1 MLGIKKKNPE
11 SAAAGAEQE
20 APNSTA
26 GVNQDIAR
34 FTKRKSHKKR
44 IAIAVVAVVVVGA
57 IGWKFLFASAPVM
70 APVMSTALQKTE
82 LVNSISL
89 TGTVESAEA
98 SYVHTTLNSTVN
110 TVAVKVGDHVEAGDL
125 LAQLDTS
132 DLELSIAEQQAVIS
146 KISRQNQYAMENAQ
160 KKLEDAKSDISNN
173 VDAELIAAENA
184 LRSAQQNLNDARRD
198 LNEHKDDLEYAD
210 DVMNNLEKKL
220 NRARNEYQDAEKKYQ
235 IAERE
240 HKDNGTPIPQD
251 VIDELDRSEKA
262 YDEALKEWQKNDNEY
277 GGDLSSYSKEYR
289 SARIAYENALANKNA
304 IENSVNRNLDNLET
318 SIKGQ
323 EIDGDLTSQQI
334 SLKKLQKDLSE
345 STVTAPISGTVT
357 AVYAKEGV
365 PAAGLLFVVENT
377 DDLVIKTALKEYDVA
392 TVQEGMPT
400 EIKSDATGE
409 EVFEGTVGR
418 IYPTAVKASDGS
430 TRTDGGVEFETEVSI
445 NDPASTG
452 LRVGMNVRLNI
463 VTQKKENVWAV
474 PFEAVGTDA
483 QGQSVVYVAKPNEEG
498 AMIATAVPVTTGMET
513 DFYLEIS
520 SDGLADGD
528 QVLSDAGT
536 VIPGMP
542 VTLAAGMGG
551 AAPAGAVMEG

>member
-184 LRSAQQNLNDARRD
+184 LRSAQQN
-198 LNEHKDDLEYAD
+198 
-210 DVMNNLEKKL
+210 MNNLEKKL

-452 LRVGMNVRLNI
+452 LRVGMIVRLNI

-528 QVLSDAGT
+528 QVLSDAST

>member
-1 MLGIKKKNPE
+1 MLGIKKKKLETSAE
-11 SAAAGAEQE
+11 SAEQE
-20 APNSTA
+20 APKSA
-26 GVNQDIAR
+26 GVNQEIAR
-34 FTKRKSHKKR
+34 FTKRKPHKKV
-44 IAIAVVAVVVVGA
+44 ILIVVAVLVLGIV
-57 IGWKFLFASAPVM
+57 GWKTLFASAPVM
-70 APVMSTALQKTE
+70 APMSATVLQKTD
-82 LVNSISL
+82 LVNGISL
-89 TGTVESAEA
+89 TGTVESADA
-98 SYVHTTLNSTVN
+98 SYVHTSLNSTVN
-110 TVAVKVGDHVEAGDL
+110 TVAVKVGDRVEAGDL

-132 DLELSIAEQQAVIS
+132 DLELSIAEQQATLR
-146 KISRQNQYAMENAQ
+146 KLSRQNQYAMENAQ

-184 LRSAQQNLNDARRD
+184 LRTAQQNLNDARRD
-198 LNEHKDDLEYAD
+198 LNEHKDDLDYAD
-210 DVMNNLEKKL
+210 EVMNNLEKKL

-240 HKDNGTPIPQD
+240 QKENGTPIPQD

-262 YDEALKEWQKNDNEY
+262 YDEALKEWQQNDNEY

-289 SARIAYENALANKNA
+289 AARIAYENALANKNA
-304 IENSVNRNLDNLET
+304 IENSVNRNLDNLKD

-334 SLKKLQKDLSE
+334 TLKKLQKDLTE

-365 PAAGLLFVVENT
+365 PASGLLFVIENT
-377 DDLVIKTALKEYDVA
+377 DDLLVKTSLKEYDVA
-392 TVQEGMPT
+392 SVQEGMPT

-409 EVFEGTVGR
+409 KVFEGKVSH
-418 IYPTAVKASDGS
+418 IYPTAVKAADG
-430 TRTDGGVEFETEVSI
+430 TTKTDGGVEFETEVSL
-445 NDPASTG
+445 NNPSSTG

-474 PFEAVGTDA
+474 PFEAVTTDA
-483 QGQSVVYVAKPNEEG
+483 EGQSIVYVAKPNEEG
-498 AMIATAVPVTTGMET
+498 AMIATAVPVTPGMET

-536 VIPGMP
+536 VVPGMP
-542 VTLAAGMGG
+542 VTLASASG
-551 AAPAGAVMEG
+551 AVPAGAMMEG

>member
-11 SAAAGAEQE
+11 STAPGAEQE
-20 APNSTA
+20 TPNPA

-44 IAIAVVAVVVVGA
+44 IVIAVVAVVAVGA

-70 APVMSTALQKTE
+70 APVASTTLQKSD

-110 TVAVKVGDHVEAGDL
+110 TVAVKVGDRVEAGDL

-132 DLELSIAEQQAVIS
+132 DLELSIAEQQAVINRA
-146 KISRQNQYAMENAQ
+146 SRQNQYAMENAQ

-198 LNEHKDDLEYAD
+198 LNEHKDDLDHAD
-210 DVMNNLEKKL
+210 EVMNNLEKKL

-240 HKDNGTPIPQD
+240 HKNNGTPIPQD

-262 YDEALKEWQKNDNEY
+262 YDEALKEWQKSDNEY

-304 IENSVNRNLDNLET
+304 IENSVNRNLDNLQD
-318 SIKGQ
+318 SIRGQ

-365 PAAGLLFVVENT
+365 PASGLLFVIENT
-377 DDLVIKTALKEYDVA
+377 DDLLVKTSLKEYDVA
-392 TVQEGMPT
+392 SVQEGMLT

-409 EVFEGTVGR
+409 EVFEGEVGR
-418 IYPTAVKASDGS
+418 IYPTAVKAADGS
-430 TRTDGGVEFETEVSI
+430 TKTDGGVEFETEVNLI
-445 NDPASTG
+445 NPASTG
-452 LRVGMNVRLNI
+452 LRVGMNVRLSI

-483 QGQSVVYVAKPNEEG
+483 EGQSVVYVAKPNEEG

-528 QVLSDAGT
+528 QVLSDAST

-542 VTLAAGMGG
+542 VALASAMAGG
-551 AAPAGAVMEG
+551 AVPAGAVMEG

>member
-44 IAIAVVAVVVVGA
+44 IVIAVVAVVVVGA

-198 LNEHKDDLEYAD
+198 LNDHKDDLEYAD

-289 SARIAYENALANKNA
+289 
-304 IENSVNRNLDNLET
+304 
-318 SIKGQ
+318 
-323 EIDGDLTSQQI
+323 
-334 SLKKLQKDLSE
+334 
-345 STVTAPISGTVT
+345 
-357 AVYAKEGV
+357 
-365 PAAGLLFVVENT
+365 
-377 DDLVIKTALKEYDVA
+377 
-392 TVQEGMPT
+392 
-400 EIKSDATGE
+400 
-409 EVFEGTVGR
+409 
-418 IYPTAVKASDGS
+418 
-430 TRTDGGVEFETEVSI
+430 
-445 NDPASTG
+445 
-452 LRVGMNVRLNI
+452 LRAHRL
-463 VTQKKENVWAV
+463 
-474 PFEAVGTDA
+474 
-483 QGQSVVYVAKPNEEG
+483 
-498 AMIATAVPVTTGMET
+498 
-513 DFYLEIS
+513 
-520 SDGLADGD
+520 
-528 QVLSDAGT
+528 
-536 VIPGMP
+536 
-542 VTLAAGMGG
+542 
-551 AAPAGAVMEG
+551 

>member
-26 GVNQDIAR
+26 GVSQDIAR

-125 LAQLDTS
+125 LS
-132 DLELSIAEQQAVIS
+132 DLEMSIAEQQADIS

-198 LNEHKDDLEYAD
+198 LNDHKDDLEYAD
-210 DVMNNLEKKL
+210 DVMNRLEKNL
-220 NRARNEYQDAEKKYQ
+220 NRTRNEYQNADKKYQ

-240 HKDNGTPIPQD
+240 HKNNGTPIPQD
-251 VIDELDRSEKA
+251 VIDELDRADKA
-262 YDEALKEWQKNDNEY
+262 YKEALDEWQKNDNEY

-365 PAAGLLFVVENT
+365 PASA
-377 DDLVIKTALKEYDVA
+377 ALCGREHRRPGHQDRTQGVRRRD
-392 TVQEGMPT
+392 GPGG
-400 EIKSDATGE
+400 DAHRDQ
-409 EVFEGTVGR
+409 VGR
-418 IYPTAVKASDGS
+418 DRRGGLRGDG
-430 TRTDGGVEFETEVSI
+430 RAHLPDGGQ
-445 NDPASTG
+445 G
-452 LRVGMNVRLNI
+452 VGRLH
-463 VTQKKENVWAV
+463 Q
-474 PFEAVGTDA
+474 
-483 QGQSVVYVAKPNEEG
+483 
-498 AMIATAVPVTTGMET
+498 
-513 DFYLEIS
+513 
-520 SDGLADGD
+520 DGRRR
-528 QVLSDAGT
+528 
-536 VIPGMP
+536 
-542 VTLAAGMGG
+542 
-551 AAPAGAVMEG
+551 

>member
-11 SAAAGAEQE
+11 STAPGAEQE
-20 APNSTA
+20 TPNPA

-44 IAIAVVAVVVVGA
+44 IVIAVVAVVAVGA

-70 APVMSTALQKTE
+70 APVASTTLQKSD

-110 TVAVKVGDHVEAGDL
+110 TVAVKVGDRVEAGDL

-132 DLELSIAEQQAVIS
+132 DLELSIAEQQAVIN
-146 KISRQNQYAMENAQ
+146 KASRQNQYAMENAQ

-198 LNEHKDDLEYAD
+198 LNEHKDDLDHAD
-210 DVMNNLEKKL
+210 EVMNNLEKKL

-240 HKDNGTPIPQD
+240 HKNNGTPIPQD

-304 IENSVNRNLDNLET
+304 IENSVNRNLDNLQD
-318 SIKGQ
+318 SIRGQ

-365 PAAGLLFVVENT
+365 PASGLLFVIENT
-377 DDLVIKTALKEYDVA
+377 DDLLVKTSLKEYDVA
-392 TVQEGMPT
+392 SVQEGMLT
-400 EIKSDATGE
+400 
-409 EVFEGTVGR
+409 
-418 IYPTAVKASDGS
+418 
-430 TRTDGGVEFETEVSI
+430 
-445 NDPASTG
+445 
-452 LRVGMNVRLNI
+452 
-463 VTQKKENVWAV
+463 
-474 PFEAVGTDA
+474 
-483 QGQSVVYVAKPNEEG
+483 
-498 AMIATAVPVTTGMET
+498 
-513 DFYLEIS
+513 
-520 SDGLADGD
+520 
-528 QVLSDAGT
+528 
-536 VIPGMP
+536 
-542 VTLAAGMGG
+542 
-551 AAPAGAVMEG
+551 

>member
-198 LNEHKDDLEYAD
+198 LNEHKDDLDYAD
-210 DVMNNLEKKL
+210 EVMNNLEKKL
-220 NRARNEYQDAEKKYQ
+220 NRARDAYQDAEKEYN
-235 IAERE
+235 IAVRPDSGKTEE
-240 HKDNGTPIPQD
+240 EIKKLHDI
-251 VIDELDRSEKA
+251 LDTKEKEYEDLLSE
-262 YDEALKEWQKNDNEY
+262 WNKNDTEY
-277 GGDLSSYSKEYR
+277 GGSLSSYSKEYR

-528 QVLSDAGT
+528 QVLSDAST

>member
-1 MLGIKKKNPE
+1 MEVPVRE
-11 SAAAGAEQE
+11 RAGDGSGHVHRLAEDR
-20 APNSTA
+20 A
-26 GVNQDIAR
+26 GQQ
-34 FTKRKSHKKR
+34 HH
-44 IAIAVVAVVVVGA
+44 
-57 IGWKFLFASAPVM
+57 
-70 APVMSTALQKTE
+70 
-82 LVNSISL
+82 L
-89 TGTVESAEA
+89 TGTVESAEV

-198 LNEHKDDLEYAD
+198 LNDHKDDLEYAD

-365 PAAGLLFVVENT
+365 LAAGLLFVVENT
-377 DDLVIKTALKEYDVA
+377 DDLVIKTALRSTTSRRSRRGCPPRSSRTRPARRSRGDVR
-392 TVQEGMPT
+392 
-400 EIKSDATGE
+400 
-409 EVFEGTVGR
+409 R

-474 PFEAVGTDA
+474 LFEAVGTDA
-483 QGQSVVYVAKPNEEG
+483 QGQSVAQSPNRTRR
-498 AMIATAVPVTTGMET
+498 AR
-513 DFYLEIS
+513 
-520 SDGLADGD
+520 
-528 QVLSDAGT
+528 
-536 VIPGMP
+536 
-542 VTLAAGMGG
+542 
-551 AAPAGAVMEG
+551 